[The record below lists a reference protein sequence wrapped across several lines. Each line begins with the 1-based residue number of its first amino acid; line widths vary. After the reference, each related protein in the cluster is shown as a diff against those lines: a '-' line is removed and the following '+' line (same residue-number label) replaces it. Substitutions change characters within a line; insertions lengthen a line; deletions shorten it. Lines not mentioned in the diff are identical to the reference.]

1 MLTQLSYCNTI
12 NSISRCTRFR
22 FGPLNPIQILPRLK
36 YVADKEDVKMTEDG
50 EKALITLAQGDM
62 RKVRFKTLS
71 TTFEVLV
78 IILIKYVPNEKT
90 KIFTVFSSGFEH
102 PAKLRNGF

>member
-1 MLTQLSYCNTI
+1 MPDLQLLIKDYSSPSKQVNFHIIHIEIFVMLTQLSYCNTI

-62 RKVRFKTLS
+62 RKVR
-71 TTFEVLV
+71 
-78 IILIKYVPNEKT
+78 IKRHHCFI
-90 KIFTVFSSGFEH
+90 KIC
-102 PAKLRNGF
+102 PQ

>member
-62 RKVRFKTLS
+62 RKVR
-71 TTFEVLV
+71 
-78 IILIKYVPNEKT
+78 IKRHHCFI
-90 KIFTVFSSGFEH
+90 KICSQ
-102 PAKLRNGF
+102 